1 MGGRRYLILP
11 FVAWFLLFLLGPF
24 GLLISISFTGSHP
37 MDAYGELFHSS
48 YSPMFARTLAF
59 SSLHTAFTIAFA
71 LPMAFYLS
79 RLDRNRAGKYLTLLL
94 IPFWTNFLIRLLS
107 FQDVL
112 RLEPFGISWTFSFH
126 GMVTAMIYNGLPFAV
141 LPLYVAMEK
150 IPNSLLEAA
159 QDLGAKK
166 RQVILDVLLPIL
178 KWPLLATGLLVFI
191 PALGDFLVPEIIG
204 GGQSYFL
211 GTFLQRQ
218 FLVAQNWAL
227 GAAAIVLIL
236 FFSLLL
242 LWALSKVVEE

>member
-11 FVAWFLLFLLGPF
+11 FCAWFLLFFLGPF
-24 GLLISISFTGSHP
+24 GLLISISFSGANP
-37 MDAYGELFHSS
+37 VDAYKELFHSS
-48 YSPMFARTLAF
+48 YTPMFARTLLF
-59 SSLHTAFTIAFA
+59 SFFHSFLTILLA
-71 LPMAFYLS
+71 LPIAFYLS

-112 RLEPFGISWTFSFH
+112 RLEPFGITWTFTFH
-126 GMVTAMIYNGLPFAV
+126 GIVAAMIYNGLPFAV

-150 IPNSLLEAA
+150 IPNSILEAA

-166 RQVILDVLLPIL
+166 RQVILEVLYPIL
-178 KWPLLATGLLVFI
+178 KWPLIATGLLVFI
-191 PALGDFLVPEIIG
+191 PALGEFLVPEIIG

-218 FLVAQNWAL
+218 FLVSQNWPL
-227 GAAAIVLIL
+227 GAAAIALIL
-236 FFSLLL
+236 CFSLLL
-242 LWALSKVVEE
+242 LWTLSKVVEE